1 MAMTSLAAGAVI
13 DVRDIEPRLRHP
25 VIFGVFG
32 RLSRGESFEIVNDH
46 DPKPLLHRFGLDYP
60 GAFDWTYREEGPD
73 VWRVRIGRI

>member
-1 MAMTSLAAGAVI
+1 MTTSPVCDAVI

-32 RLSRGESFEIVNDH
+32 RLRAGESFELVNDH
-46 DPKPLLHRFGLDYP
+46 DPKPLQNRFSLDFP
-60 GAFDWTYREEGPD
+60 GAYSWAYKESGPD

>member
-1 MAMTSLAAGAVI
+1 MVTSPAFDAVI

-32 RLSRGESFEIVNDH
+32 RLRPGESFDLVNDH
-46 DPKPLLHRFGLDYP
+46 DPKPLKSRFSLDHP
-60 GAFDWTYREEGPD
+60 GAYSWTYKESGPD